1 MSLKVEPDGT
11 ITVRAPWHMPVREA
25 DLFVENHREWILKRL
40 KEYERIQKLKPVYTE
55 EEKKAGREQARIVL
69 SEKCRIYAEK
79 MGVSYQ
85 RITVREQKTRWGS
98 CSARGN
104 LNFNWKLVLMPEE
117 IQDYLVVHEL
127 AHRIEMNHSP
137 AFWAVVEKELP
148 DYRARREW
156 LKKNG
161 ANY

>member
-25 DLFVENHREWILKRL
+25 DLFVENHREWISKRL
-40 KEYERIQKLKPVYTE
+40 KEYERIQKIKPVYTE
-55 EEKKAGREQARIVL
+55 EEKKAGRERARGIL

-137 AFWAVVEKELP
+137 AFWVVVEKELP